1 MKKLLMILVMLFSVT
16 VASAQTIDEGFE
28 GTFPPEGWSVSG
40 SWEQNTNS
48 FAGSH
53 AAYVTDQGSTDSRLT
68 LPIYEVQTGT
78 VLSFKHSCSYASW
91 AESTTFTIEV
101 SPSLGED
108 SIWQVVDT
116 INYPGSNYTWEDRIV
131 ELAEYAGEEL
141 YISFRV
147 VNNGGAGT
155 YIDNVHLTTITCPV
169 VENLNVYSITT
180 TTAELTFSD
189 IMYSG
194 NYIVEVEQLNPT
206 SSDSIQTFMTN
217 DTTFSIT
224 GLEASSAYK
233 VRVMSVCGE
242 DDLSEWSEEITF
254 VTACTD
260 LITEL
265 PWEFD
270 FEGLSYLTC
279 WTPLQTTIYN
289 GVEYPSLYSSSL
301 SGNSLMFR
309 YGNGLAIAPLVSGN
323 INTLRLQFEAEK
335 SYYGSAT
342 LMVGLISDETN
353 IESFIP
359 VSTIELQDDVRLFIV
374 DFDEVELTENADYR
388 IAFKYICNNDNSATA
403 NIDNVV
409 ISTIP
414 SCPSPEK
421 QSVTV
426 SANATNAFVSW
437 IDLDQE
443 HEAWI
448 VYYKSASETEWS
460 TQNAT
465 EQSALIEGLD
475 PQTSYSLYVMTDCG
489 TEDNTDKTQTVTFTT
504 PHLSAPMPF
513 FEDFDTDDVVSD
525 IHFVHETGNNRW
537 MVGDSTGY
545 SQTTQNTEGR
555 SLYISN
561 DSASYSYQNNSSTYT
576 FAYVQVE
583 LSDPELEYNLSF
595 DYKVPGGENGWDYLS
610 VYLIDANQAVN
621 SDLYY
626 NSSIPTLLSKKS
638 YVADWTNFSYTFP
651 HEMIGETKK
660 IVFMWRNDSA
670 GGSNP
675 PAAVDNIHIFG
686 TDCIT
691 PHTISTTEITS
702 NSATLNWV
710 GTADEYI
717 IKYKLVND
725 TVVNT
730 VTVSDTTY
738 TLTDLAPAETYT
750 FTIQSSCGEDFSSI
764 TETQTFSTLCGPI
777 EEVVWFEDFESALS
791 NQTVANDIMRC
802 WNVLRS
808 AAFWNG
814 NFPRIYHEGYA
825 PAAHSGSVTIEF
837 KGSENLLVLPEFAAD
852 VNTLQFSFYANT
864 TAATAESA
872 GFMEIGIMTN
882 VDDLNSFIVLDTV
895 EPVGFQRSG
904 SYPVSFDFNSL
915 EQTEGRIAM
924 RYTNMTN
931 PGESWNLDDFQ
942 VNPIPECPSPEKSS
956 VVASDVTDTQAT
968 ISWTDN
974 DPTHN
979 AWLVYYK
986 HSSESTYTEVAS
998 TQQSITLTNL
1008 IPASVYSVYV
1018 KTDCQT
1024 EDNYDQTTTMTFS
1037 TIATP
1042 ITDFPYYQNFEDLIN
1057 NPALIE
1063 FSSQNTNRW
1072 SIGNAVGVVSEEDEN
1087 TSVSS
1092 LYVSNNNGASYA
1104 YTTNVTSHSYAVM
1117 SIAFGESAEYI
1128 LEFDYQVSGEQQYS
1142 SIYDYLRVVLCDAD
1156 YQIPTS
1162 GEPVG
1167 QVLLNNTAGVNSWTH
1182 FSTSLS
1188 NVASQTKQLV
1198 FYWKNDGTSGTGV
1211 PAAIDNISIVGAN
1224 CAAPTAFTCTNTS
1237 PEEVTLTWNEN
1248 SPSTS
1253 WTIYYKE
1260 SSDTVYSSVEVTTN
1274 PYIFTD
1280 LESSTQYTMYI
1291 VSNCENEQSAASNL
1305 ITFYTDCE
1313 SIVTTY
1319 PYFEG
1324 FESSEGSCWQIQ
1336 NITGS
1341 NDWFNTASYN
1351 AGSIIYPTEGGKMM
1365 FYPYNAENSGRL
1377 ISPVFDLSEVNTPYL
1392 KFDYWLGEYNGFS
1405 ETLTIQY
1412 RTEDDTTWTD
1422 LISYTS
1428 GTNQWLTDSV
1438 YLNTMSQSYQISFVG
1453 VGNNGWGVALDAVTV
1468 YDAEG
1473 AIVTPEPCDAP
1484 TALAANNITETSAEI
1499 TWNGTASTYEIK
1511 VNGGESETLTTTSK
1525 TLINLTPNTAYTIEV
1540 RAVCEEQTSAWVSTN
1555 FTTLEEI
1562 IPEPEVILGEVSTLA
1577 ATEVGNTSATLNGAL
1592 VSAGNAE
1599 NFTVGFALATVAD
1612 FTLET
1617 AEVQNITSTLAEG
1630 TFSQAVNDL
1639 AEGQTY
1645 FYRAYITN
1653 QAGTAYG
1660 AVETFTLSS
1669 LAEEIAGALQVSLYP
1684 NPAQENATMEI
1695 VGLNQD
1701 AKIVISDLQGRIL
1714 SQEAISA
1721 GTTRYTVNVS
1731 NFASGVYYIRIVTDK
1746 AVSTQKLIVE

>member
-1 MKKLLMILVMLFSVT
+1 
-16 VASAQTIDEGFE
+16 
-28 GTFPPEGWSVSG
+28 
-40 SWEQNTNS
+40 
-48 FAGSH
+48 
-53 AAYVTDQGSTDSRLT
+53 
-68 LPIYEVQTGT
+68 
-78 VLSFKHSCSYASW
+78 
-91 AESTTFTIEV
+91 
-101 SPSLGED
+101 
-108 SIWQVVDT
+108 
-116 INYPGSNYTWEDRIV
+116 
-131 ELAEYAGEEL
+131 
-141 YISFRV
+141 
-147 VNNGGAGT
+147 
-155 YIDNVHLTTITCPV
+155 
-169 VENLNVYSITT
+169 
-180 TTAELTFSD
+180 
-189 IMYSG
+189 
-194 NYIVEVEQLNPT
+194 
-206 SSDSIQTFMTN
+206 
-217 DTTFSIT
+217 
-224 GLEASSAYK
+224 
-233 VRVMSVCGE
+233 
-242 DDLSEWSEEITF
+242 
-254 VTACTD
+254 
-260 LITEL
+260 
-265 PWEFD
+265 
-270 FEGLSYLTC
+270 
-279 WTPLQTTIYN
+279 
-289 GVEYPSLYSSSL
+289 
-301 SGNSLMFR
+301 
-309 YGNGLAIAPLVSGN
+309 
-323 INTLRLQFEAEK
+323 
-335 SYYGSAT
+335 
-342 LMVGLISDETN
+342 
-353 IESFIP
+353 
-359 VSTIELQDDVRLFIV
+359 
-374 DFDEVELTENADYR
+374 
-388 IAFKYICNNDNSATA
+388 
-403 NIDNVV
+403 
-409 ISTIP
+409 
-414 SCPSPEK
+414 
-421 QSVTV
+421 
-426 SANATNAFVSW
+426 
-437 IDLDQE
+437 
-443 HEAWI
+443 
-448 VYYKSASETEWS
+448 
-460 TQNAT
+460 
-465 EQSALIEGLD
+465 
-475 PQTSYSLYVMTDCG
+475 
-489 TEDNTDKTQTVTFTT
+489 
-504 PHLSAPMPF
+504 
-513 FEDFDTDDVVSD
+513 
-525 IHFVHETGNNRW
+525 
-537 MVGDSTGY
+537 
-545 SQTTQNTEGR
+545 
-555 SLYISN
+555 
-561 DSASYSYQNNSSTYT
+561 
-576 FAYVQVE
+576 
-583 LSDPELEYNLSF
+583 
-595 DYKVPGGENGWDYLS
+595 
-610 VYLIDANQAVN
+610 
-621 SDLYY
+621 
-626 NSSIPTLLSKKS
+626 
-638 YVADWTNFSYTFP
+638 
-651 HEMIGETKK
+651 
-660 IVFMWRNDSA
+660 MWKNDSA

-686 TDCIT
+686 TDCVT

-710 GTADEYI
+710 GSADEYI
-717 IKYKLVND
+717 IKYRLVND
-725 TVVNT
+725 TVINT

-738 TLTDLAPAETYT
+738 TLTDLTPAETYI
-750 FTIQSSCGEDFSSI
+750 FTIQSSCGDDFSSI
-764 TETQTFSTLCGPI
+764 TEAQTFSTLCGPI
-777 EEVVWFEDFESALS
+777 EAIVWFEDFESALS

-872 GFMEIGIMTN
+872 GFMEIGIMTDI
-882 VDDLNSFIVLDTV
+882 DDLNSFIVLDTV

-942 VNPIPECPSPEKSS
+942 VNPIPDCPSPEKSS

-986 HSSESTYTEVAS
+986 HSSESTYTEVAA

-1008 IPASVYSVYV
+1008 IPASIYSVYV

-1024 EDNYDQTTTMTFS
+1024 EDNYDQTTTMTFN

-1042 ITDFPYYQNFEDLIN
+1042 ITDFPYYQDFEDLIN

-1072 SIGNAVGVVSEEDEN
+1072 TIGNAVGVVSEEDEN
-1087 TSVSS
+1087 TSVTS

-1117 SIAFGESAEYI
+1117 SIAFGEAAEYT
-1128 LEFDYQVSGEQQYS
+1128 LEFDYQVSGEQSYGYS
-1142 SIYDYLRVVLCDAD
+1142 YDYLRVVLCDAD

-1162 GEPVG
+1162 GEPAG
-1167 QVLLNNTAGVNSWTH
+1167 QVLLNNAANVNSWTH

-1280 LESSTQYTMYI
+1280 LASSTQYTMYI
-1291 VSNCENEQSAASNL
+1291 VSNCEDEQSAASNL

-1351 AGSIIYPTEGGKMM
+1351 SASIIYPTEGGKMM

-1377 ISPVFDLSEVNTPYL
+1377 VSPVFDLSEVNTPYL

-1412 RTEDDTTWTD
+1412 RTAEDTTWTD
-1422 LISYTS
+1422 LISYNN
-1428 GTNQWLTDSV
+1428 GANQWLTDSV

-1453 VGNNGWGVALDAVTV
+1453 VGNNGWGVGLDAVTV

-1473 AIVTPEPCDAP
+1473 VIVTPEPCDAP

-1499 TWNGTASTYEIK
+1499 TWNGTASTYELK

-1525 TLINLTPNTAYTIEV
+1525 TLTNLTPNTAYTIEV
-1540 RAVCEEQTSAWVSTN
+1540 RAICEEQTSAWVSTN

-1592 VSAGNAE
+1592 VSAGNSE
-1599 NFTVGFALATVAD
+1599 NFIVGFALATVSD
-1612 FTLET
+1612 FTLEDT
-1617 AEVQNITSTLAEG
+1617 GVQNITATLNG
-1630 TFSQAVNDL
+1630 STFSQTVNDL
-1639 AEGQTY
+1639 EEGQTY

-1653 QAGTAYG
+1653 EAGTTYG
-1660 AVETFTLSS
+1660 QIESFALLGLTSE
-1669 LAEEIAGALQVSLYP
+1669 LANSLQVNVYP
-1684 NPAQENATMEI
+1684 NPTRNQAILKVA
-1695 VGLNQD
+1695 GLQSD

-1714 SQEAISA
+1714 SEKVINASQTEITLDLSKM
-1721 GTTRYTVNVS
+1721 T
-1731 NFASGVYYIRIVTDK
+1731 SGVYYLRLITDK
-1746 AVSTQKLIVE
+1746 AISTQKLIVE